1 LFHVEWSSACGI
13 LEVFHVEHC
22 GRETFLTEIRH
33 AQELV
38 FRRRSDVNCRIACR
52 NVRATHSRLCS
63 TWNTTLKKKNQEGTD
78 AQAA

>member
-1 LFHVEWSSACGI
+1 LFHVGWSSACGI

-22 GRETFLTEIRH
+22 GRETLLTEIRH

-38 FRRRSDVNCRIACR
+38 FRRRSDVELAHRMSKC
-52 NVRATHSRLCS
+52 ATHSRLCS

-78 AQAA
+78 PQAA